1 MNRIIPQ
8 ARLNKAIC
16 GIILNNKHHNKRR
29 KRKKAFNMKER
40 NVVQVVQ
47 GISAVDGAG
56 VHLTRVLSH
65 STVKAFDPFLM
76 LDSFDSENPQDYI
89 KGFPMHPHRGIE
101 TVTYLVKG
109 LIEHQDSLG
118 NKGAIESGCSQW
130 MTGGSGILH
139 QEMPQACERMLGFQL
154 WLNLPKSEKMT
165 APKYFEIRQENIP
178 LYKGEGFNVGVIS
191 GAYEGK
197 KGAEP
202 HHIQAMILDV
212 EAEPGKSVKI
222 PTPAGETAFVFLIE
236 GDGYISD
243 VLFQEKSAILFDD
256 GDYIEV
262 KASDKP
268 LRFAVFSAP
277 PLHEP
282 VAWGGPIVMNT
293 EEELRQA
300 FADLED
306 GSFIKQL
313 PQL

>member
-1 MNRIIPQ
+1 
-8 ARLNKAIC
+8 
-16 GIILNNKHHNKRR
+16 
-29 KRKKAFNMKER
+29 MKER
-40 NVVQVVQ
+40 KVIQVVQ
-47 GISAVDGAG
+47 GINAVDGAG

-76 LDSFDSENPQDYI
+76 LDSFDSKNPQDYI

-101 TVTYLVKG
+101 TVTYLVDG

-165 APKYFEIRQENIP
+165 EPKYFEIRKENIP
-178 LYKGEGFNVGVIS
+178 LYKGAGFNVGVIS
-191 GAYEGK
+191 GSYEGV
-197 KGAEP
+197 KGAKP

-212 EAEPGKSVKI
+212 VVEPGRSVKI
-222 PTPAGETAFVFLIE
+222 PTAKGETVFAFLIE
-236 GDGYISD
+236 GQGTVAGTLYK
-243 VLFQEKSAILFDD
+243 EKSALLFSEGEYVEITAD
-256 GDYIEV
+256 E
-262 KASDKP
+262 KP

-277 PLHEP
+277 PLNEP

-293 EEELRQA
+293 EAELKQA